1 MKQLKVLLCMILM
14 LGMVSWAQ
22 PAAAAA
28 DPTYLVNLVLSSTK
42 LSIETGN
49 TQTVKATAVYSD
61 GSSKDVTLATTWK
74 SGNDTIATIEN
85 GVITAINEGT
95 TMISATFPIGSTNPQ
110 VKTLEVNVTKKVNS
124 LTADLQRVNLRS
136 NMTQA
141 VVLTANYLNGEVDK
155 KVADKAEWT
164 TANNK
169 IATVS
174 NGVITGHDSGTT
186 TVTAKFGNQSV
197 TIEVNVDVV
206 RRLDTA
212 TPEVSML
219 LSEKT
224 KDIVVSATFIDG
236 TTDTNISKKA
246 TWKSS
251 NERIADVVDGKIN
264 VYNPGQAT
272 LTAEYGTKT
281 IDIKVDVDR
290 TSKLVLTPQN
300 LYLKV
305 NDVYDVKLEAT
316 YAQSPTTPEPVTS
329 LATWTSSDENIVSVY
344 KGKVTALK
352 TGTATIKAKYGEKEA
367 TLTVD
372 VEVPRRLEVL
382 KQEVDPNTGATT
394 ESVVEDSIAM
404 DKTNPIK
411 VKLQSVFAD
420 GTPGDLTTKATW
432 TSSNEDI
439 AIVSMDKGLAK
450 ITPYGQGESKITAAY
465 SGKSIS
471 FTVNID
477 VPRKLKIIEDTT
489 TQEEIKSIS
498 MDPKGTK
505 TLMAVSLMGNSSTG
519 TELKDKA
526 AVWSSS
532 DEKIAEVA
540 YDAVT
545 GKAIVTA
552 IDKGSA
558 TITVKY
564 GTKSTSVKIDVAK
577 SDKLEADKKL
587 IYMMINETATVKLT
601 SWDAAGIK
609 NESIADKAEWSSSS
623 EKVTVVS
630 NGTITAL
637 SSGKAT
643 ITAKY
648 GGKSVS
654 IPVEV
659 EVIQKIELS
668 KKFLSMK
675 SKSEIPDADVSETVT
690 LTVTFSDGKTKK
702 DVTKEAEWKTS
713 NYRVVDVVDGKITP
727 VNFGK
732 AKVTA
737 KYGTKSLSMDVEVD
751 QLKYLKTSVVNL
763 TIPSNS
769 TKTVKATAYYS
780 DGSAMDVSVA
790 GLWKSSNIKIAD
802 VIDGVITANGKGKTT
817 LTVTYGGKNTK
828 IYLVVQ

>member
-22 PAAAAA
+22 PAAAATT
-28 DPTYLVNLVLSSTK
+28 PYLVNLVFSSTK
-42 LSIETGN
+42 ISIETGN

-61 GSSKDVTLATTWK
+61 GSSKDVTLATDWK
-74 SGNDTIATIEN
+74 SGNANIATINN
-85 GVITAINEGT
+85 GVITAVNEGT
-95 TMISATFPIGSTNPQ
+95 TMISGTFPMGSNPTDIPQ

-124 LTADLQRVNLRS
+124 LTADLQRVNIRS

-141 VVLTANYLNGEVDK
+141 VVLTANYLNGDVDN

-206 RRLDTA
+206 RRLDTT

-219 LSEKT
+219 LTEKT
-224 KDIVVSATFIDG
+224 KDIAVSATFIDG

-251 NERIADVVDGKIN
+251 NERIADVVDGKIK

-290 TSKLVLTPQN
+290 TSKLELTPQN

-305 NDVYDVKLEAT
+305 NDVYDVKLKAT
-316 YAQSPTTPEPVTS
+316 YAQAPTAPEDVTA
-329 LATWTSSDENIVSVY
+329 LASWTSSDENIVSVY
-344 KGKVTALK
+344 KGKITALK

-382 KQEVDPNTGATT
+382 SNN
-394 ESVVEDSIAM
+394 VVIEDSIAM
-404 DKTNPIK
+404 TKATPIT

-420 GTPGDLTTKATW
+420 GTSGDLTTKATW
-432 TSSNEDI
+432 TSSNENI
-439 AIVSMDKGLAK
+439 AIVSMDNGLAK
-450 ITPYGQGESKITAAY
+450 ITAYGQGESKITATY

-471 FTVNID
+471 FTVSIE
-477 VPRKLKIIEDTT
+477 VPRKLKIVEDMT

-498 MDPKGTK
+498 LDPKGIK
-505 TLMAVSLMGNSSTG
+505 TLMAIALMGNSNTG
-519 TELKDKA
+519 SDLKDKTA
-526 AVWSSS
+526 IWSSS
-532 DEKIAEVA
+532 DEKVAEVA

-545 GKAIVTA
+545 GKATITA
-552 IDKGSA
+552 MDKGSA

-577 SDKLEADKKL
+577 SDKLEAKEKL
-587 IYMMINETATVKLT
+587 IYMMINETANVHLT
-601 SWDAAGIK
+601 SWDAAGNK

-623 EKVTVVS
+623 EKVAVVS

-675 SKSEIPDADVSETVT
+675 SKVEDPNTDVSESVT

-713 NYRVVDVVDGKITP
+713 NYRVADVVDGKITP

-737 KYGTKSLSMDVEVD
+737 KYGTKSLSLDVEVD
-751 QLKYLKTSVVNL
+751 QLKYLKTDVVNL
-763 TIPSNS
+763 TIPVNS
-769 TKTVKATAYYS
+769 KKTVKATAYYS

-790 GLWKSSNIKIAD
+790 GLWKSSNIKVAD

>member
-22 PAAAAA
+22 PAAAATT
-28 DPTYLVNLVLSSTK
+28 PYLVNLVFSSTK
-42 LSIETGN
+42 ISIETGN

-61 GSSKDVTLATTWK
+61 GSSKDVTLATDWK
-74 SGNDTIATIEN
+74 SGNANIATINN
-85 GVITAINEGT
+85 GVITAVNEGT
-95 TMISATFPIGSTNPQ
+95 TMISGTFPMGSNPTDIPQ

-124 LTADLQRVNLRS
+124 LTADLQRVNIRS

-141 VVLTANYLNGEVDK
+141 VVLTANYLNGDVDN

-219 LSEKT
+219 LTEKT

-290 TSKLVLTPQN
+290 TSKLELTPQN

-316 YAQSPTTPEPVTS
+316 YAQAPSAPELVTS
-329 LATWTSSDENIVSVY
+329 KATWTSSDENIVSVY
-344 KGKVTALK
+344 KGKITALK

-372 VEVPRRLEVL
+372 VEVPRRLEVKL
-382 KQEVDPNTGATT
+382 SDN
-394 ESVVEDSIAM
+394 SVIEDSITM
-404 DKTNPIK
+404 NKTNPIK

-420 GTPGDLTTKATW
+420 GTSGDLTTKAIW
-432 TSSNEDI
+432 TSSNENI
-439 AIVSMDKGLAK
+439 AIVSMDNGLAK
-450 ITPYGQGESKITAAY
+450 ITAYGTGEAKITATY

-477 VPRKLKIIEDTT
+477 VPRKLKIVDDKL
-489 TQEEIKSIS
+489 EEVKTVSL
-498 MDPKGTK
+498 DLKGTK
-505 TLMAVSLMGNSSTG
+505 TLFGLTYMDNTNTG
-519 TELKDKA
+519 TVVKDKA
-526 AVWSSS
+526 EWSSS
-532 DEKIAEVA
+532 DEKVAEVN
-540 YDAVT
+540 YDAAT
-545 GKAIVTA
+545 GAATVTA
-552 IDKGSA
+552 IDKGTA
-558 TITVKY
+558 TITMKY
-564 GTKSTSVKIDVAK
+564 GTKSTTIKVDVAK

-609 NESIADKAEWSSSS
+609 NETIADKAEWSSSS
-623 EKVTVVS
+623 EKVAVVS

-668 KKFLSMK
+668 KKFLSLK
-675 SKSEIPDADVSETVT
+675 SKTDDPNAPSSVDVT

-702 DVTKEAEWKTS
+702 DVSKEAEWKTS
-713 NYRVVDVVDGKITP
+713 NYRVVDVVDGKVTP
-727 VNFGK
+727 VGYGK

-737 KYGTKSLSMDVEVD
+737 KYGNKSLSLDVEVD
-751 QLKYLKTSVVNL
+751 QLKYLKTDVVNL
-763 TIPSNS
+763 TIPVNS
-769 TKTVKATAYYS
+769 KKTVKATAYYS

>member
-14 LGMVSWAQ
+14 LGMVSWAK
-22 PAAAAA
+22 PAAAA
-28 DPTYLVNLVLSSTK
+28 DPVYLVNLVFSSTNI
-42 LSIETGN
+42 SIETGN

-61 GSSKDVTLATTWK
+61 GSSKDVTLATEWK
-74 SGNDTIATIEN
+74 SGNTNVATINN
-85 GVITAINEGT
+85 GVITAVNEGT
-95 TMISATFPIGSTNPQ
+95 TMISGSFPIGGTNPQ

-124 LTADLQRVNLRS
+124 LTADLQRVDLRS

-141 VVLTANYLNGEVDK
+141 VVLTANYLNGNTDD
-155 KVADKAEWT
+155 KVASKAEWT

-206 RRLDTA
+206 RRLDTP
-212 TPEVSML
+212 TPEISML
-219 LSEKT
+219 LAEKT

-236 TTDTNISKKA
+236 SEDKDISKKA

-251 NERIADVVDGKIN
+251 NERIADVVGGKIN
-264 VYNPGQAT
+264 VYSAGQAT

-290 TSKLVLTPQN
+290 TSKLELSVQN

-305 NDVYDVKLEAT
+305 NDVYDVKLQAT
-316 YAQSPTTPEPVTS
+316 YAEAPAKPEDVTT
-329 LATWTSSDENIVSVY
+329 AANWTSSDEKIVSVY
-344 KGKVTALK
+344 KGKITALK
-352 TGTATIKAKYGEKEA
+352 TGSATVKAKYGEKEV
-367 TLTVD
+367 TLNVD
-372 VEVPRRLEVL
+372 VEVPRRFEVRNVVNG
-382 KQEVDPNTGATT
+382 VD
-394 ESVVEDSIAM
+394 SVIEDSVAFE
-404 DKTNPIK
+404 DKTKPIT
-411 VKLQSVFAD
+411 VKLQSYFAD
-420 GTPGDLTTKATW
+420 GTASDITSKATW

-439 AIVSMDKGLAK
+439 AIVSMENGLAK
-450 ITPYGQGESKITAAY
+450 ITPYGQGESKITATY

-471 FTVNID
+471 FTASIE
-477 VPRKLKIIEDTT
+477 VPRKVKIVEDMT

-498 MDPKGTK
+498 LDPKGTK
-505 TLMAVSLMGNSSTG
+505 TLFAIALKGNSNTG
-519 TELKDKA
+519 TELKDKS

-532 DEKIAEVA
+532 DEKVVEVA

-545 GKAIVTA
+545 GKATITA
-552 IDKGSA
+552 LDKGSA

-564 GTKSTSVKIDVAK
+564 GTKSTTVKIDVAK

-601 SWDAAGIK
+601 SWDAAGNK
-609 NESIADKAEWSSSS
+609 NETIADKAEWSSSS
-623 EKVTVVS
+623 EKVATVS

-648 GGKSVS
+648 GGKSVT

-659 EVIQKIELS
+659 EIVQKIELS
-668 KKFLSMK
+668 KKFLSLK
-675 SKSEIPDADVSETVT
+675 SKSEDPNAPASVDVT

-713 NYRVVDVVDGKITP
+713 NYRVVDVVDGKVTP
-727 VNFGK
+727 VGFGK
-732 AKVTA
+732 AKITA
-737 KYGTKSLSMDVEVD
+737 KYGTKSLTLDVEVD
-751 QLKYLKTSVVNL
+751 QLKYLKTNVVNL
-763 TIPSNS
+763 SLKS
-769 TKTVKATAYYS
+769 SDKSYTVEATAYYA
-780 DGSAMDVSVA
+780 DGSKLDVSAA
-790 GLWKSSNIKIAD
+790 GLWKSSNIKVAD
-802 VIDGVITANGKGKTT
+802 IIDGIISVNGKGKAT